1 MMIIMMAMIMM
12 IMIMIVVTKV
22 KDDCGEDL
30 FHPGDIVRML
40 VGESGRTSFLTKTFL
55 SRNLFSQKIVNL
67 FLTPVG
73 ALKILVGWSLTH
85 ADFLLGRG
93 VGRGKRSDP
102 FIARI

>member
-12 IMIMIVVTKV
+12 IMIMIMVTKV

-40 VGESGRTSFLTKTFL
+40 VGESGRASCTKTFL

-85 ADFLLGRG
+85 ADFLLGRV

-102 FIARI
+102 FIAHI